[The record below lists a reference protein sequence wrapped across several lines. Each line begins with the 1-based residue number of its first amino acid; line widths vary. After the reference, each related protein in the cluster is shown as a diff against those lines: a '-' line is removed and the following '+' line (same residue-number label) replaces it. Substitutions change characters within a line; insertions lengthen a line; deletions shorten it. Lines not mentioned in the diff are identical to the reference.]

1 MVQDRRV
8 EEPSLHHGAD
18 PMHDART
25 DLAAAR
31 QLAGDLLQKAIT
43 ISNVEWSGRGEHG
56 VEFVVGELEG

>member
-1 MVQDRRV
+1 MRQRRV
-8 EEPSLHHGAD
+8 TESALRRGAD
-18 PMHDART
+18 PMHHSRA

-43 ISNVEWSGRGEHG
+43 ISNVERSGRGEHG